1 MKKLFTLLCAMLL
14 AVQFTSAQRQ
24 LYVIDKNGCL
34 TSYPASSVS
43 FGDGIFSIAFTQCKT
58 TGVTAESFSSSV
70 EAKFKSDKVKSFKN
84 VEIGV
89 CYSDGDA
96 VPTVNDD
103 CITVASALTSA
114 SVSFTVSSLNART
127 FYHYRP
133 YAKLGDYV
141 YYGDA
146 VKVRTLGTVPD
157 SKTVDGHKFVDLGL
171 PSGLLWAEANIGAET
186 AGDDG
191 DYFAWGETAAK
202 SSYLWSNYKHGSSES
217 EYVYAKYNETDGK
230 SILEQEDDAAY
241 VNWGSY
247 CRMPTY
253 NEMSEL
259 MDTDYC
265 TWTWTSRT
273 NSLGNTI
280 NGYTITSLKNGNSI
294 FLPASGYRDEDYND
308 DIVDYNEYGYYSTSD
323 LRTSPNVTCAYY
335 LRFSD
340 HAIQRISTAR
350 EHGIPV
356 RPVAEP

>member
-171 PSGLLWAEANIGAET
+171 PSGLLWAETNIGAET
-186 AGDDG
+186 ALAIGNP
-191 DYFAWGETAAK
+191 YSWG
-202 SSYLWSNYKHGSSES
+202 
-217 EYVYAKYNETDGK
+217 
-230 SILEQEDDAAY
+230 
-241 VNWGSY
+241 
-247 CRMPTY
+247 
-253 NEMSEL
+253 
-259 MDTDYC
+259 DTD
-265 TWTWTSRT
+265 TKSFLRLNIT
-273 NSLGNTI
+273 N
-280 NGYTITSLKNGNSI
+280 ITTPPPTPS
-294 FLPASGYRDEDYND
+294 P
-308 DIVDYNEYGYYSTSD
+308 STT
-323 LRTSPNVTCAYY
+323 RP
-335 LRFSD
+335 
-340 HAIQRISTAR
+340 TAR
-350 EHGIPV
+350 QSLT
-356 RPVAEP
+356 RRMTRRM